1 MTFHASQSKIM
12 HAESSKTTKQ
22 QTSWGKEGVGYAIL
36 VKFIIE

>member
-1 MTFHASQSKIM
+1 M